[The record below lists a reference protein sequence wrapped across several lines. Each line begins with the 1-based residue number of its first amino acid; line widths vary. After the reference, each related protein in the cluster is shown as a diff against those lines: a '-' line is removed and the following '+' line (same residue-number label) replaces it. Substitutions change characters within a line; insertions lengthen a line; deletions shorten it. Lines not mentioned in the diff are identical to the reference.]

1 MADMVAMEKHLWL
14 KLTGIKDRDKMFLL
28 DAPVSPSDLFG
39 DSVRTVI
46 TRILEAKRHAEAF
59 DQFLPCRAQAS
70 GLSITQPDPVQYLC
84 GESHKNGVASR
95 SPPRKD

>member
-14 KLTGIKDRDKMFLL
+14 KLTGINDRDKMFLL

-70 GLSITQPDPVQYLC
+70 GLSIIKVSKHSIL
-84 GESHKNGVASR
+84 HNNFNGNLLLR
-95 SPPRKD
+95 SDLFLH